1 MAQRDRRR
9 KPLAA
14 CAVVG
19 SKRHQYR
26 KRLDEHSVTDGQ
38 TVRCGEF
45 VVTLKAHE
53 AKEITFK
60 QGARVEL
67 LVKRLDGA

>member
-26 KRLDEHSVTDGQ
+26 KRRQQRRNAGNWRLPSDPLAGLWTPPARLPAKAEGQ
-38 TVRCGEF
+38 
-45 VVTLKAHE
+45 
-53 AKEITFK
+53 
-60 QGARVEL
+60 
-67 LVKRLDGA
+67 